1 MSVGCRLNVT
11 STNSPGTSGAPPV
24 SAPRFCGSA
33 QPRVTTCDV
42 LIVVDVQVTDGVKG
56 SATSQTERFAA
67 ALLAAIRTLILGVPE
82 RCIGAVRVGV
92 EYRSRCGPALTKLP
106 GWHETSS
113 TSFSV
118 PWSGA

>member
-42 LIVVDVQVTDGVKG
+42 LIVVEVQVTDGVKG

-67 ALLAAIRTLILGVPE
+67 ALLAAIRTLIRGVPE
-82 RCIGAVRVGV
+82 RCSGAVRVGV
-92 EYRSRCGPALTKLP
+92 E
-106 GWHETSS
+106 
-113 TSFSV
+113 
-118 PWSGA
+118 